1 MEKIFIHIGTH
12 KTGTS
17 AIQDFL
23 VLNRKT
29 LSKQGILY
37 PQKKRRD
44 YFETRNGET
53 IVPVE
58 KFRHYEKLVRRVRK
72 KDKHVILSNEAFCLM
87 ADPAP
92 VKAALGSGVE
102 TVIICYLRRQDN
114 FVQSYYNQEVK
125 HAGNY
130 KEIMVYQP
138 PATLDYYELLGR
150 WARVFGKES
159 IVVRPYEKQQFKNQ
173 DLIVDFLSLVGIEWS
188 DDFKRLKKN
197 ANPRLPA
204 EIIEYMRLLNSL
216 VRDKKKRKKIK
227 NRLLDYSSVKFKDDT
242 EGLFY
247 NHSLF
252 NPNQKY
258 ALFQR
263 YDASNQRVAREYLG
277 RENGCLFQEP
287 LPDIRVPAAP
297 EIRLTDKLIND
308 ITHNLYRGRQIR
320 KILIRALEQD
330 PAGMDDF
337 TRFAY
342 QKISRVLN
350 F

>member
-1 MEKIFIHIGTH
+1 MKKIFIHIGTH

-23 VLNRKT
+23 VLNRKA
-29 LSKQGILY
+29 LSKQGVLY
-37 PQKKRRD
+37 PQKTRRD
-44 YFETRNGET
+44 YFEIREGQT

-58 KFRHYEKLVRRVRK
+58 KFKHYEKLVRLVRN
-72 KDKHVILSNEAFCLM
+72 KDKHVILSNEDFCLM
-87 ADPAP
+87 LDPFL
-92 VKAALGSGVE
+92 VKEAIGSGVE

-114 FVQSYYNQEVK
+114 FVQSYYNQKVK
-125 HAGNY
+125 HSGHY
-130 KEIMVYQP
+130 KDIMVYQP

-150 WARVFGKES
+150 WAGVFGKEN
-159 IVVRPYEKQQFKNQ
+159 IIVRPYEKQQFIDQ
-173 DLIVDFLSLVGIEWS
+173 DLIVDFLTLVGLEWS
-188 DDFKRLKKN
+188 GTFKRLKKN

-204 EIIEYMRLLNSL
+204 ESIEYMRCINCL
-216 VRDKKKRKKIK
+216 VSDKKKRKLIK
-227 NRLLDYSSVKFKDDT
+227 NQLLNYSAAKFEDGT
-242 EGLFY
+242 EALFY

-252 NPNQKY
+252 NPSQKH
-258 ALFQR
+258 ALVQR
-263 YDASNQRVAREYLG
+263 YDMSNQRVAREYLG

-287 LPDIRVPAAP
+287 LPDIRVPTPPAV
-297 EIRLTDKLIND
+297 RLTDKMINE
-308 ITHNLYRGRQIR
+308 ITQHLCRSR
-320 KILIRALEQD
+320 KIKKNLIRVMEQD

>member
-1 MEKIFIHIGTH
+1 M
-12 KTGTS
+12 
-17 AIQDFL
+17 
-23 VLNRKT
+23 
-29 LSKQGILY
+29 Y

-87 ADPAP
+87 ADSAP

-258 ALFQR
+258 ALVQR